1 MKSKKKVEVTRR
13 EVIGDWA
20 KGIGIVSLISAL
32 VAGILDLFV
41 ITPGAASVPFV
52 GYMAVIALG
61 VGLQFTGAA
70 IPNMKF
76 ASRFKKSQPSEPYR
90 IDS

>member
-1 MKSKKKVEVTRR
+1 MKSKKKVEVSRR
-13 EVIGDWA
+13 ETIGDWA
-20 KGIGIVSLISAL
+20 KGIGIVSLVSAF

-41 ITPGAASVPFV
+41 FTPGAASVPFV

-61 VGLQFTGAA
+61 VALQFVGAA

-76 ASRFKKSQPSEPYR
+76 ASRFKKTQPPEPFR